1 MKREMLNKPNQLI
14 ALRTKTKITVIQRK
28 IYNIFLKIAQK
39 EVKFSNYEEIIEDK
53 IYSFEVDCD
62 IVHRI
67 AGVKIKD
74 LKYIEE
80 ELENLMGMIATIRDE
95 DNRENWDKFSIL
107 PRIIKEDN
115 RYKFMLLG
123 NIVKALQEQ
132 NYFTPLNLMMIK
144 SLVSQYSIIFYELA
158 IRYKKY
164 KIPKMSIEEVRK
176 LTNTEDEYNR
186 FYDFRRRVLDT
197 ACEEISEKTDIV
209 LSYKTEKKG
218 RRIAFI
224 DFEIEK
230 KEELS
235 VKLEAKVKEP
245 EEYSPETLELFN
257 LLPKAEQVESN
268 KRELAQL
275 LAEHSFRYLKADID
289 YTKKAQ
295 PDNFMGFLKASC
307 QSGHYSSA
315 ELEKEEIKKELAKK
329 REEAEKK
336 KKELEKRIKKKAR
349 EMALERYEMLSE
361 VELES
366 HNQEYEKMTEVV
378 PEKFRP
384 NKEDFIIGALEDKFK
399 KELKELFS

>member
-1 MKREMLNKPNQLI
+1 
-14 ALRTKTKITVIQRK
+14 
-28 IYNIFLKIAQK
+28 
-39 EVKFSNYEEIIEDK
+39 
-53 IYSFEVDCD
+53 
-62 IVHRI
+62 
-67 AGVKIKD
+67 
-74 LKYIEE
+74 
-80 ELENLMGMIATIRDE
+80 
-95 DNRENWDKFSIL
+95 
-107 PRIIKEDN
+107 
-115 RYKFMLLG
+115 
-123 NIVKALQEQ
+123 
-132 NYFTPLNLMMIK
+132 
-144 SLVSQYSIIFYELA
+144 
-158 IRYKKY
+158 
-164 KIPKMSIEEVRK
+164 MSIEEVRK